1 MNWTAR
7 STALAGTLTAWLCL
21 GYPLPAA
28 AAHRSQAAQP
38 TLAAEARAEVT
49 IRAQVETRAQTPDT
63 GQNPDANRPASPTQT
78 STPSS
83 EPDTSAAP
91 DASRT
96 PETPSTPDAPPAA
109 NIGEAPRNPGRL
121 FGVLPNSS
129 TIEANT
135 PYVDVTTK
143 QTFKFAVEQSFDKMV
158 YPFVGVVALL
168 GVGQPS
174 EAYWQRYTRALTDNA
189 VSNFNTNALMPLLFQ
204 QDPRY
209 FQLGTGAIWYR
220 VGYAASRIVVTHSRT
235 GGHRRFNV
243 SELGG
248 TAIAGVVS
256 NVYYPPAQST
266 TSATLARIGSQV
278 MWDTVAFEAK
288 EFWPDIRRSL
298 EKAFHR
304 HRGVS

>member
-1 MNWTAR
+1 
-7 STALAGTLTAWLCL
+7 
-21 GYPLPAA
+21 
-28 AAHRSQAAQP
+28 
-38 TLAAEARAEVT
+38 V
-49 IRAQVETRAQTPDT
+49 
-63 GQNPDANRPASPTQT
+63 
-78 STPSS
+78 
-83 EPDTSAAP
+83 
-91 DASRT
+91 
-96 PETPSTPDAPPAA
+96 
-109 NIGEAPRNPGRL
+109 PRNTGRL

-135 PYVDVTTK
+135 PHVDVTTK
-143 QTFKFAVEQSFDKMV
+143 QTFRFAVEQSFDKMV

-174 EAYWQRYTRALTDNA
+174 ESYWQRYARALTDNA

-209 FQLGTGAIWYR
+209 FQLGTGTIWYR
-220 VGYAASRIVVTHSRT
+220 VGYAASRILVTRSRT
-235 GGHRRFNV
+235 GGHKRFNV
-243 SELGG
+243 SEIGG

-266 TSATLARIGSQV
+266 ASATLARIGSQV

-304 HRGVS
+304 NRGVS